1 MKTMTSK
8 STPESDRPETASESP
23 SMCERCD
30 LELVTIRMTV
40 DDSDLVMES
49 CQKCDT
55 RRWQLAGQRIDL
67 QHALEQVSEHA
78 GRRR

>member
-1 MKTMTSK
+1 MTSK
-8 STPESDRPETASESP
+8 SIPEPGGPEGSAESP
-23 SMCERCD
+23 SMCEQCD
-30 LELVTIRMTV
+30 VELVTIRMTV
-40 DDSDLVMES
+40 DQSDLVMES

-55 RRWQLAGQRIDL
+55 RRWHHAGQRIDL

>member
-1 MKTMTSK
+1 MDAQKAK
-8 STPESDRPETASESP
+8 APRPDR
-23 SMCERCD
+23 CEACGV
-30 LELVTIRMTV
+30 ELVTIRMTV

-55 RRWQLAGQRIDL
+55 RRWHLAGARIDL
-67 QHALEQVSEHA
+67 QRALAEVGEHA